1 MPIDQRPGSIIRF
14 SEPMSV
20 GDVLFQFKNSAR
32 GITKADITGVS
43 SNAVDVR
50 FRVDD
55 GEMKYR
61 LHTASNTNPFTQN
74 LLAGYRIPR
83 SLY

>member
-1 MPIDQRPGSIIRF
+1 METRITLVPVQVNRSPRSV
-14 SEPMSV
+14 SESGPWA
-20 GDVLFQFKNSAR
+20 LFR
-32 GITKADITGVS
+32 LLGRADITGVS
-43 SNAVDVR
+43 RNAVDVR

-61 LHTASNTNPFTQN
+61 LHAGSNTNPFTQQ